1 MRVFDAGWS
10 RDQVVSTL
18 AHYSAKDE
26 TKWKSGRISGCV
38 YHGGDD
44 LSQLMTEAFS
54 RYALSNPLHPDVF
67 PSLRKVRLPSNCWYL
82 GLRLLPLSFVALVF

>member
-1 MRVFDAGWS
+1 MPLFAASAGWT
-10 RDQVVSTL
+10 RDEVVSTL

-44 LSQLMTEAFS
+44 LSSLMTEAFS

-67 PSLRKVRLPSNCWYL
+67 PSLRKVRNAGVLPAPPSC
-82 GLRLLPLSFVALVF
+82 